1 MALKSYKPTTPGQR
15 GLVLIDRSELWKG
28 RPVKSLVEGLTKNG
42 GRNNSGRITMR
53 RKGGG
58 AKRLY
63 RIVDFKRNKLDMPA
77 VVERIEYDPN
87 RTAFIALIKYEDGT
101 LNYILAP
108 QRLAIG
114 DTVLAAAKTDV
125 KPGNAMPFS
134 GMPIGTIIH
143 NIELKQG
150 KGGQIARAAGT
161 YAQFVGR
168 DGNYAQIRLSS
179 GELRLVRQECMATV
193 GAVSN
198 PDNSNQ
204 NFGKAGRNRH
214 KGIRPSVRGVVMNP
228 VDHPH
233 GGGEGRTSGGR
244 HPVTPWGKPTKGAR
258 TRNKKKASSKLIL
271 RSRHAK
277 KKGR

>member
-28 RPVKSLVEGLTKNG
+28 RPVKALTEGLTKSG
-42 GRNNSGRITMR
+42 GRNNTGRITMR
-53 RKGGG
+53 RMGGG

-63 RIVDFKRNKLDMPA
+63 RIVDFKRRKFDVPA
-77 VVERIEYDPN
+77 TVERIEYDPN
-87 RTAFIALIKYEDGT
+87 RTAFIALIRYTDGEQA
-101 LNYILAP
+101 YILAP
-108 QRLAIG
+108 QRLAVG
-114 DTVLAAAKTDV
+114 DTVIAGIKTDV

-134 GMPIGTIIH
+134 GMPLGTIVH
-143 NIELKQG
+143 NVELKPG

-168 DGNYAQIRLSS
+168 DGGYAQLRLSS
-179 GELRLVRQECMATV
+179 GELRMVRQECMATI

-198 PDNSNQ
+198 QDHSNE
-204 NFGKAGRNRH
+204 NLGKAGRNRH
-214 KGIRPSVRGVVMNP
+214 FGKRPAVRGVAMNP
-228 VDHPH
+228 IDHPH

-244 HPVTPWGKPTKGAR
+244 TPVTPWGKDTKGKR
-258 TRNKKKASSKLIL
+258 TRTNKATDKFII